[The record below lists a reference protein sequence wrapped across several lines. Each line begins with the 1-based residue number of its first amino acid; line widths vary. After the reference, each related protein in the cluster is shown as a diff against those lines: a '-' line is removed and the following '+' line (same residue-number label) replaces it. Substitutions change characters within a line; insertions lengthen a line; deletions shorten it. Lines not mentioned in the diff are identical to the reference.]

1 MSILRIDWKMFHKAH
16 LKFVVVVSVVVL
28 CVVLLKLQIQNVAL
42 IRSVLVL
49 VRMFYEMKM
58 S

>member
-1 MSILRIDWKMFHKAH
+1 MSILLIDWQMFHKAH

-42 IRSVLVL
+42 VRSVLVL